1 MSLIRPRAN
10 PVCSRRR
17 GGLGRQ
23 GLPNVA
29 RLLASPP
36 GETALQQHHFHGPEI
51 QETEERRRPAGQ
63 GRLLPGPSPGRFLVC
78 VHIEARRPLEVSRA
92 EGPQSSHRSPLG
104 SPSATGSGP
113 RPAILSCWSR
123 GAQGAVCLTLPDAPL
138 CRQGWELRNRRLKGE
153 ETHVPEPTALGGD
166 RGSAPRLQTR
176 TVA

>member
-36 GETALQQHHFHGPEI
+36 GETVLQQHHFHGPEI

-92 EGPQSSHRSPLG
+92 EGPALTAVPWEAPLRQAQG
-104 SPSATGSGP
+104 PALPSCLVGPEGP
-113 RPAILSCWSR
+113 REQC
-123 GAQGAVCLTLPDAPL
+123 V
-138 CRQGWELRNRRLKGE
+138 
-153 ETHVPEPTALGGD
+153 
-166 RGSAPRLQTR
+166 
-176 TVA
+176 